1 MSFLLSEIKR
11 VNRDAAR
18 VLETAELR
26 TDSEIQ
32 TLTRE
37 DLHELFPG
45 PQHFKLRR
53 TLYDVIHNQPIAE
66 QLLKKLKGFLPRESV
81 MAALTNNGVLVD
93 YLQILKDRKTQVD
106 AHIGL
111 LEKFIADQP
120 DSGQTDGCS
129 QEAGG
134 LGISDA
140 FGQNFKQIGPTG
152 PQEPQSL
159 GTSDAFGQNF
169 KQIGPTGPQEP
180 QSLGT
185 SDAFGQNFKQIGSPC
200 PQEPQSLGTS
210 DAIGPNL
217 KQIGPTG
224 PQEPQKH
231 RSGVSAPAGR
241 RDGFQYGATGLG
253 TSDAFGP
260 NFKQIGPTG
269 PQEPLSLGTSDAIGP
284 NFKQIGPT
292 GPQEPQSLGT
302 SDAIGPNLKQS
313 GPTGPQEPQKHHS
326 DASVSAPAGQRDG
339 FQYGATG
346 PSASAPAYR
355 VKAHGGKSDGF
366 QQDTGGEP
374 FIILS
379 VPDVVEPTLLYKM
392 VVGGGKTF
400 GTDRT
405 LMQKVEKPFQNRLRP
420 CGAQDNKITFV
431 FCPISS
437 CIGADVDAAMV
448 DIKDDKPIVLVLM
461 HHTHEVKAVSSMKM
475 RPDDARVVLRVN
487 VFYHETCGLLKCEQ
501 NDAAVTEI
509 QNKLEESF
517 IRRSKDRGG
526 PIQGGGADGN
536 YNKLNPMNLF
546 RKPW

>member
-241 RDGFQYGATGLG
+241 RDGFQYGAT
-253 TSDAFGP
+253 
-260 NFKQIGPTG
+260 
-269 PQEPLSLGTSDAIGP
+269 EHR
-284 NFKQIGPT
+284 
-292 GPQEPQSLGT
+292 
-302 SDAIGPNLKQS
+302 S
-313 GPTGPQEPQKHHS
+313 G
-326 DASVSAPAGQRDG
+326 VSAPAGQRDG

>member
-269 PQEPLSLGTSDAIGP
+269 PQEPL
-284 NFKQIGPT
+284 KHR
-292 GPQEPQSLGT
+292 
-302 SDAIGPNLKQS
+302 S
-313 GPTGPQEPQKHHS
+313 G
-326 DASVSAPAGQRDG
+326 VSAPAGQRDG

>member
-339 FQYGATG
+339 FQYGAT
-346 PSASAPAYR
+346 A
-355 VKAHGGKSDGF
+355 
-366 QQDTGGEP
+366 
-374 FIILS
+374 
-379 VPDVVEPTLLYKM
+379 TLLYKM